1 MKRHGPPLG
10 SGPGSDADFRVAGE
24 RSDTRSDTWR
34 ASLPTHSLSGL
45 SRPPPPEAL
54 LAGTALL
61 IVLRVRGRSRFDA
74 LLNGVQIVKASKNPI
89 SDAAR
94 FLHRQGYSDDRL
106 LLARHAG
113 AKHDAMHGPL
123 GKWRKV
129 RVREDRGLRY
139 VAWEARPRR
148 VGAKKG
154 RRKVKGAEHRAQKKN
169 ASTTTPGAVKWRSSG
184 SAPSAEEPAIDP
196 KEAPMARL
204 SLAYSARTV
213 RVDGGS
219 PPRCSGSGQ
228 F

>member
-1 MKRHGPPLG
+1 MKRRGPPLG
-10 SGPGSDADFRVAGE
+10 KGPGADADFRVAGE

-61 IVLRVRGRSRFDA
+61 IVLRARGRSQFDA

-106 LLARHAG
+106 LLARHEG

-123 GKWRKV
+123 GKWRKG

-139 VAWEARPRR
+139 VAWEPRPRR

-154 RRKVKGAEHRAQKKN
+154 RGKFNGVEHRAEKKN
-169 ASTTTPGAVKWRSSG
+169 ASTTTPGAGKG
-184 SAPSAEEPAIDP
+184 QSAVLRP
-196 KEAPMARL
+196 
-204 SLAYSARTV
+204 
-213 RVDGGS
+213 
-219 PPRCSGSGQ
+219 PPRPRAERP
-228 F
+228 